1 MGNTRPFHPLP
12 SINTVERLPPPSVLG
27 FLLLLPALLSGCG
40 SEVSQGGFTVRD
52 SAGISIA
59 ENKASRWEE
68 GEGWMVGPDP
78 TLDIGVMDGD
88 PEYQFFQIAGSVRMP
103 DGRLAVANSGSGEI
117 RFYDA
122 GGTFLRSSGQ
132 KGDGP
137 GEFQD
142 IFFLRKSRGDS
153 LLAYDWDNR
162 RMSVMDTEGRF
173 ARSFELTVLT
183 TSGGFP
189 IVSSPYPDG
198 SLLLGADMFLASGEA
213 TVGTRRDSAM
223 YYHLG
228 PEGQVIN
235 TLGAY
240 PGGESYQTANG
251 DNWVGGGLVFGR
263 TGYAAASGEGF
274 YYGSSDRYEIEYR
287 NRGGD
292 LLRIIRLD
300 QENME
305 VTQADID
312 GFIADRMERA
322 RPERRPIY
330 EIMFRDMPFPSQMPA
345 YGEFIVDEAGNLW
358 VGEYRRPGDD
368 QPRWKIFDPRG
379 VYLGVVETPPGL
391 RIYEIGMDYVLG
403 RWSGDLEVEHI
414 RMYALQKG

>member
-1 MGNTRPFHPLP
+1 MRTTRPF
-12 SINTVERLPPPSVLG
+12 PPPSSPRTSKRLRPSSAFG
-27 FLLLLPALLSGCG
+27 FLLSVTILCSGCG
-40 SEVSQGGFTVRD
+40 SEVGQNGFTVRD

-59 ENKASRWEE
+59 ENTAPGWEE
-68 GEGWMVGPDP
+68 GEGWRVGLDP
-78 TLDIGVMDGD
+78 TLDIGVMEGD
-88 PEYQFFQIAGSVRMP
+88 PEYQFFRIAGSVRMP
-103 DGRLAVANSGSGEI
+103 EGRLAVANSSSGEI
-117 RFYDA
+117 RFFDA
-122 GGTFLRSSGQ
+122 EGTFLGSSGQ
-132 KGDGP
+132 KGEGP

-142 IFFLRKSRGDS
+142 IFFLRKTRGDS

-162 RMSVMDTEGRF
+162 RMSVMDTDGRF

-198 SLLLGADMFLASGEA
+198 SLLLGTDMFLASGDA

-228 PEGQVIN
+228 SEGQVIN
-235 TLGAY
+235 TLGAF
-240 PGGESYQTANG
+240 PGGESYQTADG

-263 TGYAAASGEGF
+263 AGYAAVSGEGF

-287 NRGGD
+287 NPGGD
-292 LLRIIRLD
+292 ILRIIRLD
-300 QENME
+300 QENLE
-305 VTQADID
+305 VTPADID
-312 GFIADRMERA
+312 GFIADRIDRA

-330 EIMFRDMPFPSQMPA
+330 EIMFRDMPFPPEMPA
-345 YGEFIVDEAGNLW
+345 YGEFIVDEAGDLW
-358 VGEYRRPGDD
+358 VEEYRRPGDD
-368 QPRWKIFDPRG
+368 QPRWKVFDPQG

-391 RIYEIGMDYVLG
+391 RIDEIGMDYLLG
-403 RWSGDLEVEHI
+403 RWSGDMEVEHV